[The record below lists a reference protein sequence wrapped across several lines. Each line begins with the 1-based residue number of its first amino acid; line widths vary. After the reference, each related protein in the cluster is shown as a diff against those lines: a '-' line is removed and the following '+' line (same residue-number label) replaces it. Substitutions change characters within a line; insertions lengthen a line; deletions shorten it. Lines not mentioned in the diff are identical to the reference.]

1 MTNSYK
7 NVTKLKTPGTSSN
20 AIKVVN
26 IYQHD
31 KFKLAYSYRD
41 WTGDAV
47 SKEVTLLENR
57 FPSNKGWQI
66 HWQ

>member
-7 NVTKLKTPGTSSN
+7 NVTKLKTPGSN
-20 AIKVVN
+20 SDYIKVIN

-31 KFKLAYSYRD
+31 KFKLAYSYKD

-47 SKEVTLLENR
+47 LKEVELLEVR
-57 FPSNKGWQI
+57 FPSSNGWHI
-66 HWQ
+66 VW